1 MQDIKLTVTAQIAS
15 GPALTFIDSLKPEGY
30 GSTSITVPG
39 GSTGTSKVKVRL
51 AADSLAVLMITSV
64 KYSDKIKIE
73 NGAGAAK
80 RILPLTNPLIL
91 SGGALAL
98 LSDHKEITI
107 ENSGTVGTDDAVL
120 SILSAGDVTPV

>member
-1 MQDIKLTVTAQIAS
+1 MPDLKLTVTAQIAS
-15 GPALTFIDSLKPEGY
+15 GPALTFIDALKPEGY

-39 GSTGTSKVKVRL
+39 GSTGTKKVKVRL
-51 AADSLAVLMITSV
+51 AADTLALLMVTSN
-64 KYSDKIKIE
+64 KYSDKIKIS
-73 NGAGAAK
+73 NGTGTGE

-98 LSDHKEITI
+98 LSDHTEITI